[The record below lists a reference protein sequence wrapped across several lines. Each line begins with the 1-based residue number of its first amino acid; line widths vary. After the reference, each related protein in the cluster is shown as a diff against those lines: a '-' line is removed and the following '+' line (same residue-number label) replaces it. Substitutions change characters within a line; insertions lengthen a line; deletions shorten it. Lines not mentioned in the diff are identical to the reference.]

1 MDITQNDGGM
11 NVNVVNSL
19 TLVHQNIRGLSNKL
33 TEFVNTL
40 SLENINPQFLCFS
53 EHHMLESNLCLTNIQ
68 DCNLGA
74 SFCCQMYQKGGVCIY
89 VRRDIDYKSL
99 NVTRYCEEKCMEVR
113 AIQIESKINQQIIIC
128 VYRAPS
134 GYFPQFLRLLETLLM
149 SLYRPT
155 TEFIICGDVNRD
167 FLSDSHMRQQ
177 LTQLLGTYNML
188 QTVNFPTRIQNNC
201 RSAIDNI
208 FINKSQLHLHNV
220 LPLYN
225 GLSDHDA
232 QYLVLKNFFGKE
244 KTALGKCKVRV
255 FTSDLLKCFQELLS
269 KETWEV
275 IYQEQDINKIFN
287 TFLNIF
293 LTIFETS
300 FPKIYHVK
308 QKDNAWL
315 TKGIRVSC
323 HRKRSLYFLSRN
335 SDDVKLKTY
344 YKRYCSILRKTIR
357 EAKKLI
363 TMS

>member
-1 MDITQNDGGM
+1 
-11 NVNVVNSL
+11 
-19 TLVHQNIRGLSNKL
+19 
-33 TEFVNTL
+33 
-40 SLENINPQFLCFS
+40 
-53 EHHMLESNLCLTNIQ
+53 
-68 DCNLGA
+68 
-74 SFCCQMYQKGGVCIY
+74 
-89 VRRDIDYKSL
+89 
-99 NVTRYCEEKCMEVR
+99 
-113 AIQIESKINQQIIIC
+113 
-128 VYRAPS
+128 
-134 GYFPQFLRLLETLLM
+134 M

-155 TEFIICGDVNRD
+155 TEFVICGDVNRD
-167 FLSDSHMRQQ
+167 YLSDSHMRQQ

-225 GLSDHDA
+225 CLSEHDA

-255 FTSDLLKCFQELLS
+255 FTSDLLKCFRELLS

-275 IYQEQDINKIFN
+275 IYQQQDINKIFN

-300 FPKIYHVK
+300 FPKIYHVI

-323 HRKRSLYFLSRN
+323 QGKRSLCLLSRN
-335 SDDVKLKTY
+335 SDDGKLKQ
-344 YKRYCSILRKTIR
+344 TIN
-357 EAKKLI
+357 AIVL
-363 TMS
+363 S